1 MLLIDKQSAV
11 LYITV
16 VIVVYVRLVVDTN
29 RGRHE
34 IVVRA
39 TLSLHACI
47 IKYLNTIEEQRSREY
62 SWLATQ

>member
-1 MLLIDKQSAV
+1 VVSCHEIDKQSAV
-11 LYITV
+11 LYIAV

-39 TLSLHACI
+39 TLSPRMHNKI
-47 IKYLNTIEEQRSREY
+47 P
-62 SWLATQ
+62 

>member
-34 IVVRA
+34 IVVCA
-39 TLSLHACI
+39 TLSPGMHNKI
-47 IKYLNTIEEQRSREY
+47 P
-62 SWLATQ
+62 